1 MVIRINPHQQAIW
14 RDPHT
19 LQIGL
24 GKNQPVF
31 RRLSP
36 AQEKLIAALYR
47 GIADQHFDSFS
58 SQLGVSGSESKA
70 LLRELDSV
78 LEKQIEPTGKIQPL
92 ASEYV
97 ESAFAEI
104 VRASLQ
110 TGFNGEQVLI
120 ERGLRKISID
130 HLGGAGLSL
139 ALGLASA
146 GIGQIYSADSSK
158 VMPEDLGPTGY
169 PTQLLGHSKINA
181 LNLLL
186 AASPNQA
193 RIHAMPL
200 KEHQLDQIEC
210 AVLVGHQV
218 VAPVLYSTWMNRD
231 VPHLAI
237 TAGAESVSVSP
248 IILPGQT
255 PCLLCLEQSRAT
267 ADPSW
272 PAVAS
277 QLVGRKHR
285 FDDSTAQ
292 FFAAGL
298 ALQKILQLIDTVSG
312 FGQVGENRVGYE
324 LNRSSGELVEISW
337 PVSPKCSCQS
347 PSGLE

>member
-19 LQIGL
+19 LQVGL
-24 GKNQPVF
+24 GTNNQVLK
-31 RRLSP
+31 RLSA
-36 AQEKLIAALYR
+36 AQEKLIAALYQ
-47 GIADQHFDSFS
+47 GIADQHFESFS
-58 SQLGVSGSESKA
+58 QSLGVSAQDAGD
-70 LLRELDSV
+70 LLERLSPL
-78 LEKQIEPTGKIQPL
+78 LEKQEPSKRVIENLP
-92 ASEYV
+92 AEFV

-110 TGFNGEQVLI
+110 TGHNGEQVLI
-120 ERGLRKISID
+120 ERRLRKISID
-130 HLGGAGLSL
+130 NLGGAGLSL

-146 GIGQIYSADSSK
+146 GIGQIFSADNSK
-158 VMPEDLGPTGY
+158 VEPGDIGPTKF
-169 PTQLLGHSKINA
+169 PTQLLGHSKLNA

-186 AASPNQA
+186 AASPNQLKV
-193 RIHAMPL
+193 HAMTL
-200 KEHQLDQIEC
+200 KEHQLDQIDC

-218 VAPVLYSTWMNRD
+218 IEPRLYAGWMNRD

-237 TAGAESVSVSP
+237 TSGAASVSVSP

-255 PCLLCLEQSRAT
+255 PCLFCLENFRAT

-272 PAVAS
+272 AAVAS

-292 FFAAGL
+292 FFSAGL
-298 ALQKILQLIDTVSG
+298 ALQKILQLIDSVSG
-312 FGQVGENRVGYE
+312 FGDAFENRSGYE
-324 LNRSSGELVEISW
+324 LQRETGELTELRW
-337 PVSPKCSCQS
+337 PIAPSCSCQLT
-347 PSGLE
+347 SGL